1 MPVYEFGSF
10 LFLKPNAALIHQLFD
25 SLLKKYGPFR
35 KCPIFTTL
43 IRQISQLKKG
53 IHFGALFLP
62 WEKDKPT
69 GIEKVVDQ
77 LSETV
82 RFNSHVHQHTISLHL
97 NNKGKHP

>member
-69 GIEKVVDQ
+69 GIGNIREIALFDMYA
-77 LSETV
+77 
-82 RFNSHVHQHTISLHL
+82 
-97 NNKGKHP
+97 